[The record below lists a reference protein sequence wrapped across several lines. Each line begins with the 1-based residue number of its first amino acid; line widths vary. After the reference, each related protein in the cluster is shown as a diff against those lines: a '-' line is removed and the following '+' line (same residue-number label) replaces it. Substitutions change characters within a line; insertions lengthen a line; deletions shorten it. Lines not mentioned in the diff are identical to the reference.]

1 MRRRSLALG
10 GMALVGLAVAAPA
23 VQNAVVPGNAQAP
36 IAADTMEPAPL
47 VRQRPSAPK
56 AADRAT
62 PMAERV
68 AVLGLLN
75 KRNGLSRDLRLKPG
89 QGVHIGN
96 VIVKLR
102 ACEQTEP
109 WERDQLTGAFV
120 QVIVRGADTTWRRV
134 FSGWLYKETPSLNLV
149 EHPVYDVWTKAC
161 TMRHPEGGPDTVTL
175 DAGAPST
182 RSRARQSPSA
192 EPDPVPLTE
201 SETAASSNSI

>member
-1 MRRRSLALG
+1 MRRRTLALG
-10 GMALVGLAVAAPA
+10 ALALIGIAAAAPA
-23 VQNAVVPGNAQAP
+23 VRNAIVPGNSEAP
-36 IAADTMEPAPL
+36 IAADTMEPAPV
-47 VRQRPSAPK
+47 VRQTPSAPK

-89 QGVHIGN
+89 QGVNIGN

-120 QVIVRGADTTWRRV
+120 QVIVRDSDATWRRV

-149 EHPVYDVWTKAC
+149 EHPIYDVWTKAC

-175 DAGAPST
+175 DAPSSST
-182 RSRARQSPSA
+182 RSKARQSPAAPPEAAS
-192 EPDPVPLTE
+192 ETE